1 VTSGYAPLSVQ
12 FTDFS
17 QNVTSTNW
25 DFGDGSNSTDQ
36 NPEHTYS
43 AAGNYTVNLIVSNTN
58 GTDSKSAQITVS
70 EKPVLPV
77 ANFSSGGTNVSA
89 PVTVQVGN
97 LSQNAITI
105 NWNIGSK
112 LPVTNF
118 SSSGTNVSAP
128 VTVQVGNLSQNAT
141 TINWNIGSK
150 LPVTNFSS
158 SGTNVSAP
166 VTVQIGN
173 LSQNATTIIWNIF

>member
-1 VTSGYAPLSVQ
+1 MTSGYAPLSVQ

-89 PVTVQVGN
+89 PVTVQ
-97 LSQNAITI
+97 
-105 NWNIGSK
+105 
-112 LPVTNF
+112 
-118 SSSGTNVSAP
+118 
-128 VTVQVGNLSQNAT
+128 
-141 TINWNIGSK
+141 
-150 LPVTNFSS
+150 
-158 SGTNVSAP
+158 
-166 VTVQIGN
+166 IGN